1 MQNCVLRY
9 SIRVKMRL
17 TTTRTSKSRTR
28 QERAPVS
35 EHGQYLQWKDRL
47 ECDTLRDF
55 GSQTSRLITHQ
66 KGTATMNSG
75 ELLAEGLSLM
85 FMGMGTVFVFLAI
98 LVVVTSLMSSLI
110 QKHAPD
116 KPAAPNKPGPTR
128 PVNDQILL
136 AVISA
141 AIHKHRSR

>member
-1 MQNCVLRY
+1 M
-9 SIRVKMRL
+9 
-17 TTTRTSKSRTR
+17 
-28 QERAPVS
+28 
-35 EHGQYLQWKDRL
+35 QWKDRL